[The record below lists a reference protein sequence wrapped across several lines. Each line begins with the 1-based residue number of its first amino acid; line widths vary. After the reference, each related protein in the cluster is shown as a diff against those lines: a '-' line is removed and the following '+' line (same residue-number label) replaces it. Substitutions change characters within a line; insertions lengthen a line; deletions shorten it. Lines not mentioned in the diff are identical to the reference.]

1 MMTIMMVHVD
11 CLFQRMRYIFSLN
24 GQLITQIG
32 QMLESDEVKY
42 VATTSLAFSKLNYG
56 MTTRVPWGSNSAS
69 VRKPVCFAKP
79 RTICVLRSRRTPRKM
94 IVLTVKRSTGDF
106 AKLLEKLT
114 ALFKLSTPVTSLYR
128 IISGNQV
135 VNDVIIIIH
144 QKQNS

>member
-1 MMTIMMVHVD
+1 MMVHVD

-24 GQLITQIG
+24 GQLITQIE

-42 VATTSLAFSKLNYG
+42 VASTSLAFSELNYG

-69 VRKPVCFAKP
+69 VRTPVCFAKP
-79 RTICVLRSRRTPRKM
+79 RTICVLRSGSRTPRKM